1 MKLTFR
7 AAEASDLAAVQQAY
21 QRIIEHLAQT
31 VDYPHWHTENHPTV
45 PEVQAWVASG
55 GLYLALEEDRV
66 AGVVVLNHEAPQ
78 AYDTAAWG
86 ADLAPEE
93 VLVVHALGVLPDY
106 LGQGVARFLLDC
118 TLDLARVRGCRAVR
132 LDTYVENLPARRL
145 YERYGFTDLGCHTL
159 TYEGTDLNQFHLFEY
174 LLSPGV

>member
-1 MKLTFR
+1 M
-7 AAEASDLAAVQQAY
+7 
-21 QRIIEHLAQT
+21 
-31 VDYPHWHTENHPTV
+31 
-45 PEVQAWVASG
+45 
-55 GLYLALEEDRV
+55 
-66 AGVVVLNHEAPQ
+66 
-78 AYDTAAWG
+78 
-86 ADLAPEE
+86 
-93 VLVVHALGVLPDY
+93 
-106 LGQGVARFLLDC
+106 ARFLLDR